1 MASAERLS
9 LVRGYTPEPH
19 FASFPAPA
27 EAIVPACFLKHFP
40 VLTPY
45 MACLVAAE
53 TYNMAPCILKW
64 AVRESA
70 RWVQRGLFH
79 GFCQCPVGDIGDIG
93 PVGKHIVKKKN

>member
-1 MASAERLS
+1 
-9 LVRGYTPEPH
+9 
-19 FASFPAPA
+19 
-27 EAIVPACFLKHFP
+27 
-40 VLTPY
+40 

-93 PVGKHIVKKKN
+93 PVGKHIVKKKKLTALRNNISQPYMHWPKTETFAGKKTRS